1 MFRFSFFAFLILLLL
16 YGMLLKLF
24 NEATNGQEYLDIA
37 LFVSFNPKSQFHS
50 IKCAFL
56 KNSKNVSMLT
66 PQFERFHEI
75 AENLKRITENPIL
88 NQGVLIYGRNTLLLK
103 HCHFFLL
110 LQQSQSKACF

>member
-1 MFRFSFFAFLILLLL
+1 
-16 YGMLLKLF
+16 MLLKLF

-88 NQGVLIYGRNTLLLK
+88 NQGRLDIWTEYFVAQTLP
-103 HCHFFLL
+103 FFLL